1 MPLKTSTPISGRLRL
16 AASEL
21 FLSVWG
27 WPVAGSS
34 GGFTLATTAHRSG
47 PQAWMR
53 MVQPSLSS
61 HSPVGSATAGATP
74 TATKAQAANVALRIE
89 RALIALS
96 LDLYHPAIL
105 ERHAAV
111 HPLRQFHVVGGDH
124 SGKPGGAHELGERVE
139 DMTRG

>member
-47 PQAWMR
+47 PQAWIR

-61 HSPVGSATAGATP
+61 QSPVGSAAAGATP
-74 TATKAQAANVALRIE
+74 TAIKAEAAKAALRIE

-96 LDLYHPAIL
+96 LDLHHPAIL
-105 ERHAAV
+105 ECHAAV
-111 HPLRQFHVVGGDH
+111 HPLRQFHVVSGDDGGE
-124 SGKPGGAHELGERVE
+124 P
-139 DMTRG
+139 

>member
-1 MPLKTSTPISGRLRL
+1 MPLKTSTPISGRLRFD
-16 AASEL
+16 ASEL

-61 HSPVGSATAGATP
+61 QSPVGSAAAAATP
-74 TATKAQAANVALRIE
+74 TAIKAEAAKAALRIE
-89 RALIALS
+89 RALITVL
-96 LDLYHPAIL
+96 LNLHHPAIL
-105 ERHAAV
+105 KRHAAV

-124 SGKPGGAHELGERVE
+124 SREP
-139 DMTRG
+139 